1 MVTYL
6 SVRFYYARDEY
17 EPMVFTS
24 TLYFGFPPMPSTLAK
39 PPMTLEEVEAG
50 LRKAK
55 HARKKF
61 DLTIELCKYM
71 RRDLPRMLS
80 LSESLVELTEKHPE
94 LGVLKRARAEWWVA
108 YSNRLLHKYEKSL
121 EHFHKSESV
130 LNQAVETT
138 SQKDRELL
146 FIEIYDNI
154 AIVYYYLGKYE
165 KAMEY
170 FTIALGLSEKYSISG
185 GIIAQHNNIGEIWR
199 LVGNYEKAY
208 LHWSTALNIS
218 YSMKDLRRIA
228 ELLNNLASVHEYYG
242 EFEQAFEL
250 IERSIAHAIEYNND
264 FGECG
269 AQINK
274 ARLLMEKDFLEE
286 AELCSKRAIDLSTQ
300 HSMKKILLDAKEVL
314 ATIMTKRQKHDEA
327 LSILLEIQTYEE
339 AILDPA
345 VMFTTTFLIA
355 ECYRVKAKLKK
366 SLKYGLQALEF
377 ANRTESMQHKIDV
390 LNLLSEL
397 ECMLENFEKAN
408 AYSQECLQAMR
419 EANRQQHTKEIRE
432 AKLRLMMETAERERE
447 ELQKK
452 AQELERALDE
462 KRGEL
467 ASMAIA
473 VSQKNA
479 LIERLNQ
486 KLSELASQDDVSYSI
501 RCQTMMHEIELLKQ
515 TGENQW
521 EHLQKQFE
529 SMDAGYEQRLLERC
543 PTLSTVELKI
553 CLLMRLNLTTKD
565 IASILWA
572 SPRTV
577 ETHRYSIRKK
587 LSLAKDE
594 NLHHVMSKL

>member
-1 MVTYL
+1 
-6 SVRFYYARDEY
+6 
-17 EPMVFTS
+17 
-24 TLYFGFPPMPSTLAK
+24 MPKTLATPK
-39 PPMTLEEVEAG
+39 MTLEEVEFE

-55 HARKKF
+55 HVRKKF
-61 DLTIELCKYM
+61 ELIIELCKFM

-80 LSESLVELTEKHPE
+80 LAESLVELTERHPD
-94 LGVLKRARAEWWVA
+94 LGILRHARAEWWVA
-108 YSNRLLHKYEKSL
+108 YSYRLLYKYEKSL
-121 EHFHKSESV
+121 EHFLKSQSI
-130 LNQAVETT
+130 LNQSAETVPTKEKDLLSVE
-138 SQKDRELL
+138 
-146 FIEIYDNI
+146 ICDNI
-154 AIVYYYLGKYE
+154 AIIHYYLGNYE

-170 FTIALGLSEKYSISG
+170 FTIALGLSEKYTISG

-199 LVGNYEKAY
+199 LAGNYEKAY
-208 LHWSTALNIS
+208 LHWSMALNIS

-242 EFEQAFEL
+242 EYDQAFEL
-250 IERSIAHAIEYNND
+250 IERSIAHAVEYNND
-264 FGECG
+264 FGQSG
-269 AQINK
+269 ALINK
-274 ARLLMEKDFLEE
+274 ARLLIEKNRLDE
-286 AELCSKRAIDLSTQ
+286 AEQCCKQAIDLSNQ
-300 HSMKKILLDAKEVL
+300 HSLKKILLDAKEML
-314 ATIMTKRQKHDEA
+314 ATVLIKRTKYDSA
-327 LSILLEIQTYEE
+327 LEILAEIQTFEE
-339 AILDPA
+339 ALLDPA
-345 VMFTTTFLIA
+345 LMFTTTYLIA
-355 ECYRVKAKLKK
+355 ECYGVKNNLKK
-366 SLKYGLQALEF
+366 SLKHAQKALEL
-377 ANRTESMQHKIDV
+377 ANKTESIQHKIDS
-390 LNLLSEL
+390 LNLLSKL
-397 ECMLENFEKAN
+397 ECLLQNFEKAN
-408 AYSQECLQAMR
+408 FYSQECLQAMR
-419 EANRQQHTKEIRE
+419 EANRLQHTQEIRE

-467 ASMAIA
+467 ASMALA

-486 KLSELASQDDVSYSI
+486 KLSELASQDDLSYSV

-529 SMDAGYEQRLLERC
+529 SMDAGYEQRLLERY

-587 LSLAKDE
+587 MSLGKDE